1 MKSKDEDWFRL
12 NLDPGYTVTVDLD
25 FAHTNGDIDVALYS
39 LSCSGDLEQVGNS
52 NTNDESVSWSNTETT
67 AKRVYFHVY
76 LDSGTENTYDIDI
89 SYGENPDPLG
99 ACCANGFCS
108 VVVESDC
115 TAVSG
120 VWQGPDT
127 DCSDNPCVDP
137 NGACCINNECYQLTA
152 EFCGL
157 ASGEFLG
164 DNTPCESGTCAPACP
179 ADVNNDGIVD
189 GVDLAEVLG
198 NWGQATGDLTGDD
211 FVDGQ
216 DLSIVLGFWGPC

>member
-1 MKSKDEDWFRL
+1 
-12 NLDPGYTVTVDLD
+12 
-25 FAHTNGDIDVALYS
+25 
-39 LSCSGDLEQVGNS
+39 
-52 NTNDESVSWSNTETT
+52 
-67 AKRVYFHVY
+67 
-76 LDSGTENTYDIDI
+76 
-89 SYGENPDPLG
+89 
-99 ACCANGFCS
+99 
-108 VVVESDC
+108 VVESDC

-198 NWGQATGDLTGDD
+198 NWGQATGDLSGDD